1 MEVARAT
8 DQICSRPSSTQPNQH
23 PKAAMPMPMSACS
36 VVIDDTAHVADS
48 IAQATYPATG

>member
-1 MEVARAT
+1 
-8 DQICSRPSSTQPNQH
+8 
-23 PKAAMPMPMSACS
+23 MPMPMSACS